1 MHLLAIVQA
10 HHNNILSKHIFLL
23 FTYLCTPQRSSIF
36 CRIFYMSSNKWFV
49 YRYMLVFLIAVADYC
64 VFVSIAYG
72 IIFQC
77 VVVFCVC
84 IGQDW
89 MIEMR
94 VPNISSNKT
103 THFMFMSS
111 CVFLCFTKTFV
122 PFFYIF
128 G

>member
-10 HHNNILSKHIFLL
+10 HHNNILSKHIFFRSRTFERRNVHPYFVGYFICPLINGSCIDICSYFSLQWLIVVCLFPLHMASFSNVLL
-23 FTYLCTPQRSSIF
+23 F
-36 CRIFYMSSNKWFV
+36 
-49 YRYMLVFLIAVADYC
+49 
-64 VFVSIAYG
+64 
-72 IIFQC
+72 
-77 VVVFCVC
+77 FCVC

-94 VPNISSNKT
+94 VPKISSNKT